1 MPHTAELLTC
11 EVLAA
16 TMSDTVLQ
24 TCKMMTQAKVGCA
37 VVLDGGR
44 PVGIFSERDLLNRV
58 VSAGKDPA
66 TTKLVE
72 VMTSSPLTL
81 VTDADLAT
89 VFSVFA
95 KNDFRHIPITER
107 GRLAGIVS
115 LSDAAKILSEV
126 CKDEKYIQLFVDRLK
141 ARRQRPPA

>member
-1 MPHTAELLTC
+1 MSHDASLLAC

-24 TCKMMTQAKVGCA
+24 TCQMMTKAKVGCA
-37 VVLDGGR
+37 VILDGGR

-66 TTKLVE
+66 KTRLVE
-72 VMTSSPLTL
+72 VMTEKPVSL
-81 VTDADLAT
+81 VTEAPLAT

-95 KNDFRHIPITER
+95 KNDFRHIPITEM
-107 GRLAGIVS
+107 GKLVGIVS

-126 CKDEKYIQLFVDRLK
+126 CKEEKYLELFVERLR